1 MGDPD
6 VLVVLDSW
14 EPTAPR
20 LTWYGQQ
27 DERVELSGRVLTN
40 WVIKAANLLSTE
52 CAVDGGSTVLLDL
65 APHWRLLVWDL
76 ACRVLETER
85 AEAAVGAD
93 VPDADVIVT
102 SRPQDWRAA
111 GPDVIAVP
119 LPALARS
126 WPEPLP
132 AGTIDGAA
140 ELMAQPDLPVFAVSR
155 SRPARTAAGGDRRL
169 LVTRDATTLIEEAW
183 SCWRDGGSVV
193 VVDPD
198 ADADLSRIAAQEGA
212 TQV

>member
-1 MGDPD
+1 MADPD

-20 LTWYGQQ
+20 LTWYGRQ
-27 DERVELSGRVLTN
+27 DERIELSGRVLTN

-52 CAVDGGSTVLLDL
+52 CAVDAGSTVLLDL
-65 APHWRLLVWDL
+65 PPHWRLLVWDL

-85 AEAAVGAD
+85 VGAP
-93 VPDADVIVT
+93 VGAELPAADVVVT
-102 SRPQDWRAA
+102 SRPQDWHAA
-111 GPDVIAVP
+111 GLEVIAVP

-126 WPEPLP
+126 WPGALP
-132 AGTIDGAA
+132 AGAIDGAA

-155 SRPARTAAGGDRRL
+155 SRAASTAAAGARRL
-169 LVTRDATTLIEEAW
+169 LVARDAATLIEEAW
-183 SCWRDGGSVV
+183 ACWRDGGSVV

-198 ADADLSRIAAQEGA
+198 TDADLGRIAAQEG
-212 TQV
+212 TTGV